1 MILGVHLTLVVILV
15 LQQQRSDEIFQLE
28 SVLLIQ
34 WCVYI
39 SFLSIFH
46 LAEFFVTSLYNSS
59 VVSAQS
65 FLIDQSKEYTM
76 ALLASWAEFWIEFI
90 LVKYFDMEMVKFMP
104 PYLRWLGLVFVIS
117 GYRSLVDIALI
128 RGQSEKS
135 YEEKELI
142 KYSRSVKHHHDKF
155 TKIADITTRFED
167 IMEENVDY
175 GMMSFLLEV
184 CDNLGRFGNILLP
197 SVKCSSEI
205 HPLVDILNPNRKP
218 FQVFQRLQKNM
229 VKFRNHQRK
238 DDSLARNAEHTF
250 RTWLSN
256 KGYLR

>member
-15 LQQQRSDEIFQLE
+15 LQQHRSDEGFQLE

-46 LAEFFVTSLYNSS
+46 LAEFFVTSFYNSS

-117 GYRSLVDIALI
+117 GQVLRYMAMKTCGPSFNHIIQRQKKSNHVLITHGVYSVFRHPSYVGWFYWSVGTQLLLLCPFTTIAYAVTAWYFFMKRI
-128 RGQSEKS
+128 P
-135 YEEKELI
+135 YEEGTLVRYFGDDYKRYI
-142 KYSRSVKHHHDKF
+142 K
-155 TKIADITTRFED
+155 TTWIGIPFIPRIKLESED
-167 IMEENVDY
+167 
-175 GMMSFLLEV
+175 
-184 CDNLGRFGNILLP
+184 
-197 SVKCSSEI
+197 
-205 HPLVDILNPNRKP
+205 
-218 FQVFQRLQKNM
+218 
-229 VKFRNHQRK
+229 
-238 DDSLARNAEHTF
+238 
-250 RTWLSN
+250 
-256 KGYLR
+256 